1 MSKQSN
7 KNQYSGTE
15 PEKTKKLF
23 VQCFKE
29 QTDKQFIVDGTEWR
43 FAEPGIGHSK
53 DGPHMTLIMSG
64 ALDALLVQQ
73 ASHKHKGMIETG
85 EIHCRTGMDLCDLNS
100 RVTEKLDHMLEW
112 SQKEAWIC
120 NTLLGAVILGTLPSK
135 DTTKQSWLST
145 QGKEFPRNSH
155 LCGVS

>member
-15 PEKTKKLF
+15 PEKTIKLF

-29 QTDKQFIVDGTEWR
+29 QTDKQFIVDGKGWR

-53 DGPHMTLIMSG
+53 DGAHMTLIMSS

-85 EIHCRTGMDLCDLNS
+85 QVHCRTGYLGRAAGRNLRARGFEQIFVLGEDIWS
-100 RVTEKLDHMLEW
+100 RWL
-112 SQKEAWIC
+112 
-120 NTLLGAVILGTLPSK
+120 
-135 DTTKQSWLST
+135 TTRS
-145 QGKEFPRNSH
+145 G
-155 LCGVS
+155 